1 LTRQHMRIQGL
12 AKAREVT
19 GRAKYRLFQDLG
31 KEGLD
36 LSILSLA
43 DALASCA
50 LELRWPFPAEM
61 SEELKKIKM
70 ITDDLLRYYAEEF
83 APKSAQP
90 LVEGKEIMEALGIP
104 QGKIVGALLDKLKEA
119 EISGKVRNKEDALQ
133 FLKNI
138 DKFW

>member
-1 LTRQHMRIQGL
+1 MRIQGL

-43 DALASCA
+43 NALASWA

-61 SEELKKIKM
+61 SEELKKITM
-70 ITDDLLRYYAEEF
+70 ITDDLLRYYAESLRQIRQPWWMER
-83 APKSAQP
+83 KSWKP
-90 LVEGKEIMEALGIP
+90 WESLRE
-104 QGKIVGALLDKLKEA
+104 IVGALLARLRGRDLGEGSK
-119 EISGKVRNKEDALQ
+119 
-133 FLKNI
+133 
-138 DKFW
+138 